1 MAVKG
6 SKTKSAGDAEEG
18 IPLRGRSPRGPS
30 KAEKNDR
37 GIGADRRSGRSLRGR
52 TRAEQSPT
60 AGQTEPL
67 PSLIGHT
74 ATWELLQ
81 RLIERKRLPAAVLLS
96 GAPGIGKRTLA
107 LSVAGKLFGVSTEN
121 AIAIHPDVLQLIPM
135 EDAAMRDR
143 LVGLLSHV
151 HARPMRSDVRII
163 LIEDVDRLSPSA
175 AALLLKAIEDAPAY
189 AKFLLTA
196 SILDRVVAT
205 VRSRSLTRALM
216 PVPEQQLADA
226 LRSRGVENSE
236 ELARLS
242 GGRPGLALR
251 MAADPELLSR
261 YRLWSTALTEPGAS
275 TTPLV
280 DDDAE
285 MAQEF
290 FVFLESQLRRGTPS
304 ASLVRRTREAE
315 AMLRQHVPPRF
326 VVEYVVKR

>member
-1 MAVKG
+1 MSSATGKRKNVSRVKRG
-6 SKTKSAGDAEEG
+6 TKSFAPEVVKEYK
-18 IPLRGRSPRGPS
+18 PP
-30 KAEKNDR
+30 
-37 GIGADRRSGRSLRGR
+37 
-52 TRAEQSPT
+52 Q
-60 AGQTEPL
+60 PL
-67 PSLIGHT
+67 PTLIGHT

-81 RLIERKRLPAAVLLS
+81 RLVERKKLPSAVLLS
-96 GAPGIGKRTLA
+96 GPPGIGKRALA
-107 LSVAGKLFGVSTEN
+107 LSVAGKLFDVSTEN
-121 AIAIHPDVLQLIPM
+121 AIAAHPDVLQLIPM
-135 EDAAMRDR
+135 EDATMRER

-151 HARPMRSDVRII
+151 HARPLRSDVRII

-175 AALLLKAIEDAPAY
+175 AALLLKAIEDAPTY

-205 VRSRSLTRALM
+205 VRSRSLTRTLM
-216 PVPEQQLADA
+216 PVPEQQLTDA
-226 LRSRGVENSE
+226 LRSRGVENPE

-251 MAADPELLSR
+251 LAADQELLER
-261 YRLWSTALTEPGAS
+261 YRLWNAALTGS
-275 TTPLV
+275 NTIDTPLI

-290 FVFLESQLRRGTPS
+290 FAFLESQLRHGTPS

-315 AMLRQHVPPRF
+315 AMLRQHVPPHF